1 MARRE
6 ERFGGNASRRPE
18 RPSCGAFG
26 PDGAGNACVR
36 REQARTVS
44 PMMSREIKG
53 RSGERAEVKLV
64 SSHTALLVAPPLAAP
79 AARRTS
85 CLTA

>member
-1 MARRE
+1 MATRADGRSGRAAVRSDRTGPE
-6 ERFGGNASRRPE
+6 MRACEGSRRVPCLHE
-18 RPSCGAFG
+18 
-26 PDGAGNACVR
+26 
-36 REQARTVS
+36 
-44 PMMSREIKG
+44 EIKG